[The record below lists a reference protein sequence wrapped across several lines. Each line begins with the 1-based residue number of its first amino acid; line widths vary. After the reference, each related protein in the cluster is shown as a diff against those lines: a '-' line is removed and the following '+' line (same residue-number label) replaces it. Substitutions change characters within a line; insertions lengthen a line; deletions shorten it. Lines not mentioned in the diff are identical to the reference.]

1 MSRFP
6 IILTTHEGQ
15 EMLQKSQLPA
25 DSMTAKTVNQKI
37 TQKITLRILV
47 KVYSPLEEIHLWLKP
62 CPPARESITVGA
74 GKCSFLVCFV
84 FLTAHVCLSQHMS
97 GYLNTQVHTAVGW
110 SERHWTAL
118 RTPLAGDLIVPRKSS
133 TGQKHTEHRLST
145 EPEELPPTPHH
156 LEEQSVQAESGHK
169 ENPPKRESLQRDLW
183 RL

>member
-1 MSRFP
+1 VSRFP

-97 GYLNTQVHTAVGW
+97 AYPSTCLAILTHKSTQQW
-110 SERHWTAL
+110 
-118 RTPLAGDLIVPRKSS
+118 AGASD
-133 TGQKHTEHRLST
+133 TGL
-145 EPEELPPTPHH
+145 LC
-156 LEEQSVQAESGHK
+156 GH
-169 ENPPKRESLQRDLW
+169 PWLVT
-183 RL
+183 